1 MQDKNAP
8 ETVNYLSE
16 ENTYTDL
23 KMKPSTILQK
33 KIFEEM
39 RSRMK
44 ETSASRPF

>member
-33 KIFEEM
+33 KYL
-39 RSRMK
+39 K
-44 ETSASRPF
+44 KCVQG